1 MLQEEGN
8 MNSPIWGVLLGR
20 IDAFGIQRDMD
31 VHNNLPPLRVPR
43 RRLRELLGRVLA
55 AAGRWLV
62 RLADRLAP
70 QPRPHPS
77 MNTSSGGSNG
87 RANGRSYR
95 PYPRVLDGTGGI
107 GLFDQ

>member
-8 MNSPIWGVLLGR
+8 MNSPIWAVLLAR
-20 IDAFGIQRDMD
+20 ADAFGIQRDMD
-31 VHNNLPPLRVPR
+31 VPPLRVPR
-43 RRLRELLGRVLA
+43 RRLRKLLGRVLA

-77 MNTSSGGSNG
+77 MNTSSGSSNG
-87 RANGRSYR
+87 WANGPSYP